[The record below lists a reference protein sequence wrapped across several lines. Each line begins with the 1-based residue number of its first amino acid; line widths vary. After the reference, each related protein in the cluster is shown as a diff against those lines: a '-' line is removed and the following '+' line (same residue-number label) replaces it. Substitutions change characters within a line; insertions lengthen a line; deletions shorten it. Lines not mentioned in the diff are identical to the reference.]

1 MAKTPSPRKT
11 AKVQPKRRI
20 RSVSPIKRSTRKRLA
35 QRRPKSRVS
44 SPRASRS
51 TAAVGK
57 VATASTVGRPGKA
70 PTIKGKRMR
79 LDEDHKAILL
89 RKLESQNLMSDFDL
103 TNRYTLGVRW
113 HQFTNLRAIDLNKLR
128 KYIEN
133 DEALND
139 RQFWEDYDQSSLK
152 LSIPPKR
159 KRALKVS
166 DLKNPNAR
174 EKNNLYA
181 YVLGCIQEKMA
192 EGYFDRTDSPTPED
206 EYDILDWPLNESPR
220 TAFQRGEGGI

>member
-1 MAKTPSPRKT
+1 MPSKTGKMRAKTPSSRKT
-11 AKVQPKRRI
+11 AKVQPKRKM
-20 RSVSPIKRSTRKRLA
+20 RSASPISKSTRKRLA

-44 SPRASRS
+44 SPRVSS
-51 TAAVGK
+51 PKVAVGM
-57 VATASTVGRPGKA
+57 PGKA
-70 PTIKGKRMR
+70 PTIKGKKMR

-89 RKLESQNLMSDFDL
+89 KKLESQNLMNDFDL
-103 TNRYTLGVRW
+103 THRYTMGSKGYE
-113 HQFTNLRAIDLNKLR
+113 FTNLRAINLVKIT

-139 RQFWEDYDQSSLK
+139 PQFWEDYDQSSLK

-166 DLKNPNAR
+166 DFKNPSTR
-174 EKNNLYA
+174 EKKNIYS

-192 EGYFDRTDSPTPED
+192 EGYFDKTDTITSE
-206 EYDILDWPLNESPR
+206 EER
-220 TAFQRGEGGI
+220 

>member
-51 TAAVGK
+51 TAVGK
-57 VATASTVGRPGKA
+57 AATASTVGRPGKA

-79 LDEDHKAILL
+79 LDEDLKAILL
-89 RKLESQNLMSDFDL
+89 KKLESQNLMSDFDL
-103 TNRYTLGVRW
+103 TNRYTLGARW
-113 HQFTNLRAIDLNKLR
+113 HQFTNLRAINLVKLT
-128 KYIEN
+128 KYVEN

-139 RQFWEDYDQSSLK
+139 QQFWEDYDQSSLK

-159 KRALKVS
+159 KRLLKVS
-166 DLKNPNAR
+166 DLKNPNAK
-174 EKNNLYA
+174 EKKNIYA

-192 EGYFDRTDSPTPED
+192 EGYFDKTDTVTPE
-206 EYDILDWPLNESPR
+206 EEREMRYFYLGSRLGTPP
-220 TAFQRGEGGI
+220 

>member
-1 MAKTPSPRKT
+1 MVKTPSPRKT
-11 AKVQPKRRI
+11 VKVQPKRRI

-44 SPRASRS
+44 SPRASKS
-51 TAAVGK
+51 TAVGK
-57 VATASTVGRPGKA
+57 AATASTVGRPGKA
-70 PTIKGKRMR
+70 PTKKKRMR
-79 LDEDHKAILL
+79 LDEDLKTILL
-89 RKLESQNLMSDFDL
+89 EKTERQDLRKDFDM
-103 TNRYTLGVRW
+103 TNRYTLGARG

-128 KYIEN
+128 KYIAN

-152 LSIPPKR
+152 LSMPPKR

-166 DLKNPNAR
+166 DLKNLNAK
-174 EKNNLYA
+174 EKKNIYA

-206 EYDILDWPLNESPR
+206 EDDILDWPLYESPR
-220 TAFQRGEGGI
+220 TAFERGEGGI

>member
-1 MAKTPSPRKT
+1 MPSTTGKRRARTPSTRK
-11 AKVQPKRRI
+11 KIRVIPKRRI
-20 RSVSPIKRSTRKRLA
+20 RSVSPVKRSTRKRLA

-44 SPRASRS
+44 SSRVSSTKASKS
-51 TAAVGK
+51 TAVGM
-57 VATASTVGRPGKA
+57 PGKA
-70 PTIKGKRMR
+70 PTIKGKKMR

-103 TNRYTLGVRW
+103 THRYTMGSKG
-113 HQFTNLRAIDLNKLR
+113 HEFTNLRAINLVKIT

-139 RQFWEDYDQSSLK
+139 PQFWEDYDQSSLK

-159 KRALKVS
+159 KRVLKVS
-166 DLKNPNAR
+166 DLKNPTVR
-174 EKNNLYA
+174 ENNNLYA

-192 EGYFDRTDSPTPED
+192 EGYFDKTDTITPE
-206 EYDILDWPLNESPR
+206 EREMMYYYLGSRLATPPSK
-220 TAFQRGEGGI
+220 

>member
-44 SPRASRS
+44 SPIASRS
-51 TAAVGK
+51 TAVGK
-57 VATASTVGRPGKA
+57 AATASTVGRPGKA
-70 PTIKGKRMR
+70 PTKKGKRMR
-79 LDEDHKAILL
+79 LDEELKSLLL
-89 RKLESQNLMSDFDL
+89 RKLESKNLMSDFDL
-103 TNRYTLGVRW
+103 TNRYTLGARG
-113 HQFTNLRAIDLNKLR
+113 HQFTNLQAINLVKLT
-128 KYIEN
+128 KYVEN

-139 RQFWEDYDQSSLK
+139 QQFWEDYDQSSLK

-166 DLKNPNAR
+166 DLKNTTAR
-174 EKNNLYA
+174 ENKNLYA
-181 YVLGCIQEKMA
+181 YVLGSIQEKMA
-192 EGYFDRTDSPTPED
+192 EGYFDKTDTVTPE
-206 EYDILDWPLNESPR
+206 EE
-220 TAFQRGEGGI
+220 

>member
-1 MAKTPSPRKT
+1 MATRRAKTPSPRKT

-20 RSVSPIKRSTRKRLA
+20 RSVSPIKPSTRKRLA

-51 TAAVGK
+51 TV
-57 VATASTVGRPGKA
+57 VGRPGKA
-70 PTIKGKRMR
+70 PTKKGKRMR
-79 LDEDHKAILL
+79 LDEELKSLLL

-103 TNRYTLGVRW
+103 TNRYTLGARG
-113 HQFTNLRAIDLNKLR
+113 HQFTNLRAINLVKLT
-128 KYIEN
+128 KYVEN

-139 RQFWEDYDQSSLK
+139 QQFWEDYDQSSLK

-166 DLKNPNAR
+166 DLKNTTAR
-174 EKNNLYA
+174 ENKNLYA
-181 YVLGCIQEKMA
+181 YVLGSIQEKMA
-192 EGYFDRTDSPTPED
+192 EGYFDKTDTVTPE
-206 EYDILDWPLNESPR
+206 EERENMYFYLGSRLATPPSK
-220 TAFQRGEGGI
+220 